1 MAKDS
6 RSRMVVT
13 TAKLLQRQGYHG
25 TGLNQIV
32 AVADAP
38 KGSIYFHFPGG
49 KEQLTA
55 EAIAQSAKYL
65 DGVLERHAADNAVVA
80 LDSYLADVASWLE
93 KTDFREG
100 CPIAT
105 VALEVG
111 STSAMIGDA
120 CAIAFDRLIERIA
133 GWIGADGV
141 EPAIAYDR
149 AFIVYTA
156 IEGALMFAKV
166 KHSIE
171 PINRLRGALP
181 QLLGSPG

>member
-55 EAIAQSAKYL
+55 EAIAQSATYL
-65 DGVLERHAADNAVVA
+65 DGVLQRHAADSAVDA
-80 LDSYLADVASWLE
+80 LDSYLAGMAAWLE
-93 KTDFREG
+93 HTDFREG

-111 STSAMIGDA
+111 ATSAMIGDA
-120 CAIAFDRLIERIA
+120 CAAAFDRLIERVA
-133 GWIGADGV
+133 GWIEADGFTR
-141 EPAIAYDR
+141 EAAYDR
-149 AFIVYTA
+149 AFVVYTA
-156 IEGALMFAKV
+156 IEGALVFAKV
-166 KHSIE
+166 KRSID
-171 PINRLRGALP
+171 PINRLRAALP
-181 QLLGSPG
+181 ELIGSPA